1 MEKYWTARCL
11 IILSLVTSFQEC
23 QWHWQF
29 ALQFLFP
36 ALHGQWP
43 RPPFRAQAPLHGQET
58 STDPWPLVLFNK
70 DGKLQFKKN
79 WRMDENMVDQ
89 HFHLLRNAR
98 KDFCVPLWQQPIHKR
113 LSPRNLKCQWIYCPI
128 KTYRTVLNRIILT
141 SSSNSSEKTQKVF
154 WDNVTR

>member
-1 MEKYWTARCL
+1 MALYSVYRVSEKHQVRNCRLPGSTWGLLIKEEHFRINIFWILKRNMEKYWTAGCL

-36 ALHGQWP
+36 ALHGQRP

-79 WRMDENMVDQ
+79 WQMDENMVDQ

-98 KDFCVPLWQQPIHKR
+98 KDFCVPL
-113 LSPRNLKCQWIYCPI
+113 
-128 KTYRTVLNRIILT
+128 
-141 SSSNSSEKTQKVF
+141 
-154 WDNVTR
+154 